1 MKYYKLEEFIDK
13 TKSSKST
20 IYRFYVDNKDL
31 FGETKMK
38 GKWRVY
44 PIEHI
49 RYFDS
54 EVMFEENKML
64 RSENKSMRNLIDC
77 LTEKNS
83 LEYTLWGMDWSY
95 FLTVAYKNERNKKS
109 CFRQMHGLYNTLIDK
124 YGADT
129 ALNMFFTTEPF
140 ANREGYHNHFM
151 IYVEDKTLHKKVIA
165 DVNQFFSYD
174 RLDVAEYDQYK
185 AGLWY
190 MSKGGLVGEDYD
202 ILGNNLGYT
211 NKKSA

>member
-1 MKYYKLEEFIDK
+1 MKYYKLEEFIRL
-13 TKSSKST
+13 TSCSKSK
-20 IYRFYVDNKDL
+20 IWRFYKKNKELSD
-31 FGETKMK
+31 ETKMK

-44 PIEHI
+44 PTEHVK
-49 RYFDS
+49 YFDS

-64 RSENKSMRNLIDC
+64 RSENNSMKNLINC

-83 LEYTLWGMDWSY
+83 LEYTLWGMDWTY
-95 FLTVAYKNERNKKS
+95 FLTVAYKNERNQKS
-109 CFRQMHGLYNTLIDK
+109 CFRNMHGLYSALIDK

-151 IYVEDKTLHKKVIA
+151 IYVEDETLHDKVVA

-174 RLDVAEYDQYK
+174 RLDIAEYDQYK